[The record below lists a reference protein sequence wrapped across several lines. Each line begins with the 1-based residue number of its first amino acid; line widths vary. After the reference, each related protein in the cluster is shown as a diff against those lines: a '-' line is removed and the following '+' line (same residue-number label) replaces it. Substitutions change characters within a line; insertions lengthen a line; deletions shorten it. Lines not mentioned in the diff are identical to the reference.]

1 MGKIQENMLKVD
13 LQQIA
18 DAGVTFFSSTDTA
31 YLIFM
36 VIGIVGYFTVPSVAN
51 YIVHAG
57 GGNTL
62 LYKVTNLMN
71 ASSRTVVSGGTSMVR
86 DVYGDTASK
95 ISSSMSSSALSSGY
109 FNNSSNGK
117 DSYNHNKLS
126 GK

>member
-1 MGKIQENMLKVD
+1 MLKVD

-18 DAGVTFFSSTDTA
+18 DAGDTFFSSTDTA

-62 LYKVTNLMN
+62 LYKVTNLM
-71 ASSRTVVSGGTSMVR
+71 SSSSQTVVSGGTSMVK
-86 DVYGDTASK
+86 DVYGDAAAK
-95 ISSSMSSSALSSGY
+95 ISGSMANQGVSGGY
-109 FNNSSNGK
+109 FNNGAGTGGNYQK
-117 DSYNHNKLS
+117 NKLS
-126 GK
+126 GN